1 LRAENPIAMLAKTMK
16 EISKPSKPQQIILF
30 EKDYLYFGQT
40 HEQDEILLLNRR
52 RELQK
57 EVQAVR

>member
-1 LRAENPIAMLAKTMK
+1 MLAKTMK